1 MKNKSLYLILFLSS
15 LIFCLVAVN
24 LAVYNSPQYSR
35 KALAGYYQDLSA
47 QLSPNS
53 IQAKRYRAIAE
64 AIEKG
69 QNNYYFTAH
78 KLPAV
83 SSNQ

>member
-1 MKNKSLYLILFLSS
+1 L
-15 LIFCLVAVN
+15 AAAN
-24 LAVYNSPQYSR
+24 LALYNNPQYSR

-47 QLSPNS
+47 QLSPSS

-69 QNNYYFTAH
+69 QNTYYFMAN

-83 SSNQ
+83 STNQ